1 MIKLFQLK
9 PLGEFFFG
17 GEATFG
23 PGDNRHYFVRSNLL
37 PQQTSLLGLLRHE
50 LLKSDPSVFD
60 LVADRII
67 NPAAAAKLV
76 GSQGFDGI
84 TDAPFGIIEGLSPIF
99 LLDQNGTPFFLQAR
113 LALKQRERTWLE
125 KKSSAEPRFRSE
137 SLLATASA
145 KTTGYQLMTEKLK
158 KGGLVAES
166 YDGKAEFQEM
176 LVGADGRQVSLRYD
190 PDEAPEGVFIKIE
203 KTGNRKDYE
212 GASDES
218 GFFKQHMFKLRSG
231 WRFAFFAAFNAALPP
246 DFGTEHKTHFGAERR
261 PFLLH
266 VGDPN
271 QILAKRGGGYPD
283 GALAEPAFAE
293 NTFQHFENLYGGLG
307 SAPPGLRQIVLL
319 SDAKVTADIYR
330 HTDFALT
337 EATPFRHF
345 QPSMDSPNTLWRS
358 GNDPKSA
365 RYNLLRR
372 SSSLYAQDT
381 QIMENQLLDARAFRR
396 IGYNYFKII
405 TQ

>member
-158 KGGLVAES
+158 KGRLVAES

-231 WRFAFFAAFNAALPP
+231 WRFSPLSMRPCPP
-246 DFGTEHKTHFGAERR
+246 TSARNTKLTSG
-261 PFLLH
+261 PN
-266 VGDPN
+266 GD
-271 QILAKRGGGYPD
+271 L
-283 GALAEPAFAE
+283 FCCM
-293 NTFQHFENLYGGLG
+293 
-307 SAPPGLRQIVLL
+307 S
-319 SDAKVTADIYR
+319 
-330 HTDFALT
+330 
-337 EATPFRHF
+337 ATPTRYWQSVAAAIQTAH
-345 QPSMDSPNTLWRS
+345 WRS
-358 GNDPKSA
+358 RLLPKILFSILKICMAASVRPRPGCA
-365 RYNLLRR
+365 R
-372 SSSLYAQDT
+372 
-381 QIMENQLLDARAFRR
+381 
-396 IGYNYFKII
+396 
-405 TQ
+405 